1 MEDHHRGRHLEDQ
14 LLGDIKDFL
23 AEDIHQVDLVVQDPH
38 LDLEVQIKDS
48 EGGVEGLVQEDKVHH
63 HLVIEE

>member
-1 MEDHHRGRHLEDQ
+1 MEDHHRDHHLEGQ

-23 AEDIHQVDLVVQDPH
+23 AEDIHQVDPVVQDPH

-48 EGGVEGLVQEDKVHH
+48 ERGVEDLVQEDKVHH
-63 HLVIEE
+63 LVIEE